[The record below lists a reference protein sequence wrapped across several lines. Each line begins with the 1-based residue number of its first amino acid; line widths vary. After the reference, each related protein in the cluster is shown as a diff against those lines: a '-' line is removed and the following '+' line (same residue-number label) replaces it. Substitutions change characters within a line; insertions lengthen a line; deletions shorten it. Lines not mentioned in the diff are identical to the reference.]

1 MPRDPARVDDTHA
14 ASPMRLP
21 SDGRG
26 TPTKQIET
34 VASMV
39 SYPRYLTLLP
49 REENEFVIDID
60 CERVVRRWDSRA
72 ERLLG
77 FTAADAVGVTFESLL
92 TKRHRQR
99 EMLDETLQFV
109 ARTAE
114 PRRLEVEHRT
124 TTGGPVTL
132 RGVVSAQ
139 RSDAGVHDGWLLI
152 MHRAIE
158 DHCLDCRLL
167 FYMDAI
173 TSDSADAIIIL
184 DEDEHIRS
192 WNRGAEEIYG
202 FAAEEALGQ
211 PVEILFPRDLLE
223 AGELDY
229 LRRAVREHGYIR
241 AFETTRVTRD
251 GRVISV
257 ELTRSAI
264 RDSHGNHIGTSAIV
278 RDITRRKLL
287 EEKLLHAERLAVVG
301 RMAAQV
307 AHELRN
313 PLSSISLNAEL
324 LADELSAIPVE
335 QQSEAKT
342 LLDSITREIDRL
354 AAVSEEYLQFA
365 RLPEFAPAPT
375 DVALLVED
383 LAEFAEIELTRA
395 GVKVSVEANPVPNI
409 SVDRKQLR
417 QALLNLIRNA
427 LEAMDDGGTL
437 TLRTGASEAGD
448 CVEISVADTGRGVV
462 DSATEH
468 MFEPFFST
476 KDGGTGLG
484 LSIARRI
491 AHEHGG
497 ELTWRNSPEGGAI
510 FTLSLPIAGV
520 HGS

>member
-1 MPRDPARVDDTHA
+1 MRM
-14 ASPMRLP
+14 SP
-21 SDGRG
+21 DGSG
-26 TPTKQIET
+26 VPTKQIET

-60 CERVVRRWDSRA
+60 CERVVRRWDARA

-77 FTAADAVGVTFESLL
+77 FAAADAVGRAFDSFL
-92 TKRHRQR
+92 TKRHRQH
-99 EMLDETLQFV
+99 ETLDETLRFV
-109 ARTAE
+109 TRTAE

-124 TTGGPVTL
+124 MTGGPITL
-132 RGVVSAQ
+132 RGVAAAQ
-139 RSDAGVHDGWLLI
+139 RSDSGMHDGWLLI

-184 DEDEHIRS
+184 DEDERIRS

-202 FAAEEALGQ
+202 FAGEEALGQ
-211 PVEILFPRDLLE
+211 PVEILFPRNLLE

-278 RDITRRKLL
+278 RDITRRKML

-324 LADELSAIPVE
+324 LADELNAIPAE
-335 QQSEAKT
+335 QQNEAKT

-354 AAVSEEYLQFA
+354 ASVSEEYLQFA

-383 LAEFAEIELTRA
+383 LAEFAQIELIRA
-395 GVKVSVEANPVPNI
+395 GVTVSVEASSALHI

-437 TLRTGASEAGD
+437 TLCTNVNDIGD
-448 CVEISVADTGRGVV
+448 CVEISVADTGRGVIE
-462 DSATEH
+462 SATEH

-497 ELTWRNSPEGGAI
+497 ELTWRNAPEGGAV
-510 FTLSLPIAGV
+510 FTLSLPITGT
-520 HGS
+520 HES